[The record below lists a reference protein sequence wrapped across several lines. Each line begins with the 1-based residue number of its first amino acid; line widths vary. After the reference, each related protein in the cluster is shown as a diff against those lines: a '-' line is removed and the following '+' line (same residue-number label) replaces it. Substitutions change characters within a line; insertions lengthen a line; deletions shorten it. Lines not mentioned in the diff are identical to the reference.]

1 MPTRHDRIPVTK
13 DPELAAAL
21 ERVASLVPAGAK
33 PATLVH
39 DLAVRGADALLAERR
54 DDAEALEALIARST
68 GEDPGYDRDLLAR
81 HARAALQHPQRD
93 EFRAV
98 EADQALLRD
107 VQVTVSVQR
116 AAIGALRA
124 LAEIAPR
131 HHRVALADALIA
143 AAAQEAGLGVL
154 HYDHHY
160 DRLAEVL
167 SFRSCWAAPPGTL

>member
-1 MPTRHDRIPVTK
+1 VS
-13 DPELAAAL
+13 AAAFGGGVL
-21 ERVASLVPAGAK
+21 IADTSVWQRTNHPDLREPWAQALRAGTIATCSLV
-33 PATLVH
+33 TLE
-39 DLAVRGADALLAERR
+39 LLY
-54 DDAEALEALIARST
+54 ST
-68 GEDPGYDRDLLAR
+68 RNA
-81 HARAALQHPQRD
+81 D

-154 HYDHHY
+154 HYNHHY

-167 SFRSCWAAPPGTL
+167 SFRNCWAAPPGTL